1 MFNVLWESIGE
12 KNEFLHAA
20 IFEVKFGEKSER
32 VITDSRGRT
41 ADALVMNLESVEL
54 ASEGSDLNII
64 ENNFVPTARC
74 TQDTKK
80 RQLVTRS
87 SLQRLR
93 CCVCHLHQEQAMKTP
108 YRVKQFFG
116 VQILK
121 KVQQYRVDVIT
132 EDTAFY
138 LLSLPLLLTLLVL
151 PADLHLPL
159 SILSICF

>member
-12 KNEFLHAA
+12 ENEFSYAA
-20 IFEVKFGEKSER
+20 IFDGKFGKKSER
-32 VITDSRGRT
+32 VITDLRRRT
-41 ADALVMNLESVEL
+41 ADALVLNLESVEL
-54 ASEGSDLNII
+54 ASEGSDLNTLRTISC
-64 ENNFVPTARC
+64 PTARC

-87 SLQRLR
+87 SLQKLR

-121 KVQQYRVDVIT
+121 KVEQYRVDVIT
-132 EDTAFY
+132 EETA
-138 LLSLPLLLTLLVL
+138 LSCSRFLY
-151 PADLHLPL
+151 
-159 SILSICF
+159 F